1 MVQLLRLCSVQWN
14 RPVVVQKPSKP
25 KNKAIR
31 TRTESVVVLRGEL
44 GGAGAPQTC
53 SAPPPG
59 TILGRYKISLMSS
72 YLELGHACAT

>member
-31 TRTESVVVLRGEL
+31 TRTESVVVLWGGL
-44 GGAGAPQTC
+44 GGLE
-53 SAPPPG
+53 PPKHALPHP
-59 TILGRYKISLMSS
+59 LVP
-72 YLELGHACAT
+72 YLDDTKFH